1 MRSPPIEYFG
11 RLPDRAQPRRSKMR
25 ILPLFAVAVA
35 LVSATANASAADE
48 QAFIN
53 LFGGSWA
60 GSATVVKDSVPW
72 QVSCRVDGRPTA
84 DHIVIEGNCN
94 LSIISVR
101 IAADITYDPKS
112 GRYSGTYIGSDVG
125 PARVSG
131 RRTGNVLNLAITW
144 PKVVNGDAK
153 ARMTIENAG
162 GGRLRIATFDNVVVG
177 GPEVLTSD
185 AGLATAGPGFL
196 VAGR

>member
-1 MRSPPIEYFG
+1 
-11 RLPDRAQPRRSKMR
+11 MR
-25 ILPLFAVAVA
+25 ILPLFAAAVA
-35 LVSATANASAADE
+35 LVSATANVSAAGE

-53 LFGGSWA
+53 LFGGLWA

-125 PARVSG
+125 DLRGSREGAPATSS
-131 RRTGNVLNLAITW
+131 NLAITW

-177 GPEVLTSD
+177 GAEVLTSD
-185 AGLATAGPGFL
+185 AGLGTAGSGFL